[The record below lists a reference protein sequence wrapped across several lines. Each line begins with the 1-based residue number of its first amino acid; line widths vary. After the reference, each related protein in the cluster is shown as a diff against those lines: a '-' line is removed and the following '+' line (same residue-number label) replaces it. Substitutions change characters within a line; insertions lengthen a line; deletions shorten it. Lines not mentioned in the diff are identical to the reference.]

1 MSTKIN
7 LTNLSFDYTNSTA
20 SSLAYPTT
28 AISDFS
34 DIHIYEI
41 INGVDSMFCDFV
53 KGFGQSFV
61 YPQDY
66 VCREKI
72 VLSDDDY
79 TKVKDHL
86 ESVVIDNPKLKK
98 LFAKYSK

>member
-7 LTNLSFDYTNSTA
+7 FSKLSSEYTNSTA

-28 AISDFS
+28 AVSDFNGVQV
-34 DIHIYEI
+34 YEI
-41 INGVDSMFCDFV
+41 FNGVDSMFCDFV
-53 KGFGQSFV
+53 KGFSQSLV

-66 VCREKI
+66 VYCEKI
-72 VLSDDDY
+72 ILSNEDY

-98 LFAKYSK
+98 LFTKYTK